1 MVEEMRAKWCED
13 LEEILQCPVCF
24 ERPKSPVKQC
34 ERGHHICNVC
44 KDLMSECPLCKCSF
58 SGARSYLAEEL
69 SRKLDDIKLS
79 LLHPMHSLN
88 NRGRNTIGIQTETE
102 VVIAKN
108 ETNITKITKPAPPLA
123 PKGKFPCRIGT
134 CEAELAHGRMIPHIR
149 FYHKH
154 KFHESKCTG
163 ENMYQQ
169 VWEMEY
175 YNNTKYDLAI
185 RVAEMGLFFMHIKI
199 NENGDLFGIVQIV
212 STYFIG
218 NKFEYELKIM
228 SGQRSTGFKEKVPS
242 CISSPASIFDSSDCL
257 VVKRKSMIR
266 MLACADTFS
275 CIMILTRLP

>member
-13 LEEILQCPVCF
+13 LEELLQCPVCF
-24 ERPKSPVKQC
+24 ERPESPVKQC

-44 KDLMSECPLCKCSF
+44 KDLITECPLCKSRF
-58 SGARSYLAEEL
+58 SNARSYLAEEL
-69 SRKLDDIKLS
+69 SIKLDDIKLS

-88 NRGRNTIGIQTETE
+88 NRGRNSVGSQTETN

-108 ETNITKITKPAPPLA
+108 GSKITKRAPPEA

-134 CEAELAHGRMIPHIR
+134 CVETLPHGRMIPHIR
-149 FYHKH
+149 FYHKN
-154 KFHESKCTG
+154 KFHESNCTS

-175 YNNTKYDLAI
+175 YKNVKYDLAI

-199 NENGDLFGIVQIV
+199 DDNGDLFGVVQIV
-212 STYFIG
+212 GTNYIG
-218 NKFEYELKIM
+218 KEFNYELKIM
-228 SGQRSTGFKEKVPS
+228 SSKR
-242 CISSPASIFDSSDCL
+242 ISIFKDKVRSCVTSPMSLFENIDCL
-257 VVKRKSMIR
+257 SINHKDMTRMI
-266 MLACADTFS
+266 AGSDTFT